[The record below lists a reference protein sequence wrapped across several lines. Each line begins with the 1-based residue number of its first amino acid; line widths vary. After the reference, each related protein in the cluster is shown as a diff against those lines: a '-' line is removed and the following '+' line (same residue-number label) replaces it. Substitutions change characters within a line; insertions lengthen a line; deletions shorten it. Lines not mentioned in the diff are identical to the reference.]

1 MGSHQENWFYNQL
14 SKSAQR
20 GATWR
25 VVGNQ
30 IVFSHIIEASGES
43 GDNWNVSPPMP
54 RSWPTECG
62 LFSSYVM
69 FFVLVKIPDTFSQGY
84 VANRNRT
91 LKHLYDNHIG
101 NNVFLSGDSHQNW
114 VRQPLLPYYRKQR
127 FRRIQEQS

>member
-43 GDNWNVSPPMP
+43 GDNWNVSPP
-54 RSWPTECG
+54 
-62 LFSSYVM
+62 SS
-69 FFVLVKIPDTFSQGY
+69 PS
-84 VANRNRT
+84 
-91 LKHLYDNHIG
+91 
-101 NNVFLSGDSHQNW
+101 S
-114 VRQPLLPYYRKQR
+114 
-127 FRRIQEQS
+127 

>member
-43 GDNWNVSPPMP
+43 GDNWNVSPPSSPSSESMEWLFY
-54 RSWPTECG
+54 REV
-62 LFSSYVM
+62 FSS
-69 FFVLVKIPDTFSQGY
+69 PED
-84 VANRNRT
+84 A
-91 LKHLYDNHIG
+91 
-101 NNVFLSGDSHQNW
+101 
-114 VRQPLLPYYRKQR
+114 
-127 FRRIQEQS
+127 